1 MRRYLLAIFIAIGC
15 LYAQTQIFDELN
27 TYLYK
32 GRVKLVS
39 EFMNRFNGDEINPF
53 IDANSPDISKLN
65 LCQLFDADFVIKNR
79 EEIEPKVLQFVDSVL
94 INKTHIKYSDP
105 NWFAKVTCMGSFKG
119 KEITFDIFLVVE
131 PRGHDMYKW
140 VIADVAGDLF
150 DLKPSMMSES
160 IMLLPNENE
169 SNFMSLYSITADK
182 DDYITLYSSK
192 ANKVNRLSVFNTLV
206 YYGYL
211 NIEYVSDIEYTFLQ
225 VPGYSFSIK
234 EFERDSTNS
243 GWLIS
248 SWQQI
253 SNGEKIELLNRLYN
267 GKYAPKPA
275 EVIPQQDT
283 IIDKSE
289 REDTACKLVNQF
301 ICDLNEF
308 VTTKSLIARDSIEKA
323 VTGRYTFIISDELSN
338 QLANFF
344 NSKLRDSYKIE
355 NLMGWLDN
363 KNSPVKAISG
373 DSIHVFISDAIRP
386 EYSEGYTL
394 VSCNLSTDGDLKL
407 TEQVVFFIYDKQ
419 IAGIKLISDCF

>member
-1 MRRYLLAIFIAIGC
+1 MRRYLLAILIAIEC
-15 LYAQTQIFDELN
+15 LCAHAQIFDELN
-27 TYLYK
+27 SYLYK

-140 VIADVAGDLF
+140 AIADVAGDLF
-150 DLKPSMMSES
+150 DLTPSRKSES

-182 DDYITLYSSK
+182 DDYITLYSTK
-192 ANKVNRLSVFNTLV
+192 ENKVNRLSVFNTLV

-243 GWLIS
+243 GWLIN

-253 SNGEKIELLNRLYN
+253 SNSEKIELLNRLYN

-275 EVIPQQDT
+275 EAISQQDT
-283 IIDKSE
+283 IVDKSE
-289 REDTACKLVNQF
+289 REDNACKLVNQF
-301 ICDLNEF
+301 IYNLNEF
-308 VTTKSLIARDSIEKA
+308 ITNKSITARDSIKNA
-323 VTGRYTFIISDELSN
+323 VKGRYTFIISDELSN

-344 NSKLRDSYKIE
+344 NAKHQESYKLEI
-355 NLMGWLDN
+355 LMGWLGDE
-363 KNSPVKAISG
+363 KSPVKAISG
-373 DSIHVFISDAIRP
+373 DDIQVFISDLIRP
-386 EYSEGYTL
+386 EYAEGYTL
-394 VSCNLSTDGDLKL
+394 VSCNLSTEGNLKL
-407 TEQVVFFIYDKQ
+407 TEQVIFFVYDKQ